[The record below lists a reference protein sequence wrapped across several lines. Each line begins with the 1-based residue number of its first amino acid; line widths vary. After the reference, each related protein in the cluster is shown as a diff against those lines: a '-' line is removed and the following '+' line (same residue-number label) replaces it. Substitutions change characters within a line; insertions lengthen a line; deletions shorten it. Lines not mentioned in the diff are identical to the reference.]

1 MSAATTAY
9 AMCVPDEHYVKIE
22 EMVKAD
28 DNGHI
33 YLGDKSGCTVKFYL
47 LDGKLMSEKEETD
60 GNKLVQRVITMTD
73 VKKLQESQIP
83 MADKIATKLKED
95 FPEQDEETIKAHSE
109 VLAEANNSIK
119 NLVASGVPMALA
131 KEIIMSIMD
140 GTKEWTEDLIVEYI
154 KEKTSE
160 IENNEIITEE
170 IKSTVEQSRQ
180 MSFGD
185 YLNNGKL
192 NVAGIIVTDLTL
204 STPDD
209 KPDIIVNSDSM
220 LQLLKKVQSLETYVK
235 LLQQTYE
242 IRNTQTNRVITLQT
256 IQADLGL
263 Q

>member
-1 MSAATTAY
+1 MSAPTTAY

-28 DNGHI
+28 ENGHV

-47 LDGKLMSEKEETD
+47 FDGKLMSEKEETD

-73 VKKLQESQIP
+73 VKKLQEAQTP

-140 GTKEWTEDLIVEYI
+140 GSKEWTEDLIVEYI

-160 IENNEIITEE
+160 IEKNEIITEE
-170 IKSTVEQSRQ
+170 IKTTVE
-180 MSFGD
+180 
-185 YLNNGKL
+185 
-192 NVAGIIVTDLTL
+192 
-204 STPDD
+204 
-209 KPDIIVNSDSM
+209 
-220 LQLLKKVQSLETYVK
+220 
-235 LLQQTYE
+235 
-242 IRNTQTNRVITLQT
+242 
-256 IQADLGL
+256 
-263 Q
+263 